1 MKENSIPV
9 QRIVPNRRLVLNERF
24 FGTAIFF
31 HNVINFSTFQPFHSP
46 SVTQS
51 SGCARVHKVMNV
63 GRRPCQ
69 PFHRE
74 CFYVTGTPTYSL
86 VFDQQRES
94 Y

>member
-1 MKENSIPV
+1 MKVDSSSTKKMEAVGDGS
-9 QRIVPNRRLVLNERF
+9 RNRLTMRLTVDHSLLW
-24 FGTAIFF
+24 
-31 HNVINFSTFQPFHSP
+31 FSSFFQPL
-46 SVTQS
+46 VGYDWNKKEEKQ
-51 SGCARVHKVMNV
+51 KMNV